1 MWNVKGERK
10 GMRMRGIV
18 LMTRKSQMMYTDGM
32 GKMEKL
38 QPDCGKLNQN
48 MK

>member
-32 GKMEKL
+32 RQDGKIAA
-38 QPDCGKLNQN
+38 
-48 MK
+48 